1 MFVVASNQTLVQET
15 NGRDYDTK
23 HSCQARGREKEE
35 IALPVPGP
43 PPAKEKEEVP
53 SATKSKSREAL
64 LCLLG
69 DGHALAEPVGDGG
82 LGLGRCEVALAVDV
96 GKDGPHDG
104 AVEHLCAL

>member
-1 MFVVASNQTLVQET
+1 MPGE
-15 NGRDYDTK
+15 G
-23 HSCQARGREKEE
+23 RGREKGE

-69 DGHALAEPVGDGG
+69 DGHALAEPVSDGR
-82 LGLGRCEVALAVDV
+82 LGLGRCKVALAVDV
-96 GKDGPHDG
+96 GEDGPHDG
-104 AVEHLCAL
+104 AVEHLCALQVRRRERGAKKHMLLSEGES